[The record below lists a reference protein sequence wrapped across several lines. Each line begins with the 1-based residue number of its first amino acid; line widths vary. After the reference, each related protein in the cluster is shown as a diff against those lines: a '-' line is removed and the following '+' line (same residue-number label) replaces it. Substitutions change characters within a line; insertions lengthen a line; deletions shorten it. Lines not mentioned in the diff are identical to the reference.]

1 MKKITQIQISNY
13 RAFYNEKHNKSHI
26 NDESSTN
33 DNIIKLNNGE
43 NVLIYGENGSGKSSL
58 FHALKDFFESASTGD
73 VDFAA
78 QWNMQVPVIV
88 EKYKTQ
94 GRKCYLADLNKG
106 ISWNIEA
113 DLSSDK
119 LHPSASGNEKIAD
132 FYLSVLKQFLK

>member
-1 MKKITQIQISNY
+1 MAAILITVVEIG
-13 RAFYNEKHNKSHI
+13 I
-26 NDESSTN
+26 NDFFNNTDTTYNPDNVGAAKLDGLIQRIFTSKPEVYLVVSNITPVGWDTN
-33 DNIIKLNNGE
+33 
-43 NVLIYGENGSGKSSL
+43 
-58 FHALKDFFESASTGD
+58 
-73 VDFAA
+73 FAA

-119 LHPSASGNEKIAD
+119 LHPLASGNEKIAD
-132 FYLSVLKQFLK
+132 FYLSVLKQFLKK